1 MTKEAAADEPG
12 RVRVVVEWV
21 GLSPHGFAV
30 IDVRAEPKKLPPGF
44 PRKLRLT
51 FPMSEL
57 PYKSGAHFWMEAL
70 P

>member
-1 MTKEAAADEPG
+1 MTKGADDEPG

-30 IDVRAEPKKLPPGF
+30 IDVRAETKKLPQGF

-51 FPMSEL
+51 FPMAEL
-57 PYKSGAHFWMEAL
+57 PYKAGHHFWVEAV